1 MDKNHGE
8 APWLWTGH
16 IWSMTLETCYID
28 CNTITQLLNR
38 GVGHTFFMSA
48 HSAVVDTNYT

>member
-8 APWLWTGH
+8 APWLWSGH
-16 IWSMTLETCYID
+16 IWSMTLETWCID

-38 GVGHTFFMSA
+38 GVGHTFLCQRIPLLL
-48 HSAVVDTNYT
+48 TQ